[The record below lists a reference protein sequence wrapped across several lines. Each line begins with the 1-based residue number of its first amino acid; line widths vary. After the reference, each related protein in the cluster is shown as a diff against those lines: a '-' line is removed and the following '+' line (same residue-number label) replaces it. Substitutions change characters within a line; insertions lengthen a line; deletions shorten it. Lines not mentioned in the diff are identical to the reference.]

1 MAPPLPL
8 RNGASPP
15 AKGVG
20 DHLYLSGRVH
30 RCHVKQ
36 HRGQE
41 TAPFMPHKFGCRH
54 AYPVH
59 LAPCHTLCGSL
70 MCPRFL
76 YLDKDDR
83 IAIAENQDNFATT
96 PSLEPCRLDA
106 ATLA

>member
-1 MAPPLPL
+1 
-8 RNGASPP
+8 
-15 AKGVG
+15 
-20 DHLYLSGRVH
+20 
-30 RCHVKQ
+30 
-36 HRGQE
+36 
-41 TAPFMPHKFGCRH
+41 
-54 AYPVH
+54 
-59 LAPCHTLCGSL
+59 